1 MEAPLVVPA
10 SSPSNFVIV
19 ITPSMRLTGHLNPT
33 CIPPSTSDDERLD
46 ASEGH
51 AQDKA
56 ASAAA
61 VSDVVPAW
69 SLVVVQSTMVT
80 TPTGVGSMRACGVG

>member
-51 AQDKA
+51 AQDNA

-61 VSDVVPAW
+61 VSDVVPLW
-69 SLVVVQSTMVT
+69 SSVFVQSTMMT
-80 TPTGVGSMRACGVG
+80 ITTGVGATCVCGGG